1 MLGSSFHWTL
11 LLTSGKPASTPA
23 PGLTQFTDVYSL
35 ADRYFWQND
44 CWCLLKME
52 ECSQFFISHFVSY
65 SFCCKYN
72 IFKERDLKFQK
83 QFTTRE
89 GIIYTIYTFN

>member
-44 CWCLLKME
+44 CWCLLKNGRMFSVFHQSL
-52 ECSQFFISHFVSY
+52 CILFFLLQI
-65 SFCCKYN
+65 
-72 IFKERDLKFQK
+72 
-83 QFTTRE
+83 
-89 GIIYTIYTFN
+89 